1 MLNQNLMR
9 LIKLITLSLLSAVS
23 FAQMPPPAPKSEI
36 AQLIEK
42 SLASEIRTPEERSRD
57 AKERKPIQ
65 TLEFFGLQPNMNV
78 IEIMP
83 GAGWYT
89 KVLGLTLAEK
99 GKLYLAMNASRL
111 EPRLKEW
118 ALDKV
123 EIINDKGSMSPSGQI
138 GSFQIDVVDF
148 NVKNIDMVLTF
159 RNYHN
164 MTPAS
169 RTLVNKAVFN
179 ALKPGGIYGII
190 DHTRRHNEPT
200 NIAIWRRMDP
210 IVVIKELLDAG
221 FEFSGYSNLH
231 YRPDDDL
238 RFDSQVESLKGY
250 SDRFTLKF
258 RKPIK

>member
-1 MLNQNLMR
+1 
-9 LIKLITLSLLSAVS
+9 
-23 FAQMPPPAPKSEI
+23 
-36 AQLIEK
+36 
-42 SLASEIRTPEERSRD
+42 
-57 AKERKPIQ
+57 
-65 TLEFFGLQPNMNV
+65 MNV